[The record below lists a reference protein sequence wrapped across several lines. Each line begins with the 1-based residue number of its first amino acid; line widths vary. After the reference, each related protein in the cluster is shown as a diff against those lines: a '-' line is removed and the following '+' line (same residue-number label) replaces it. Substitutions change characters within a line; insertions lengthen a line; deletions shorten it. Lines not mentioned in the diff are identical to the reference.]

1 MAAPKKAVGAKSDKI
16 LRDALMIAVNRE
28 DMQDGKKVKRL
39 HRIVEAVSMLAANG
53 DMQAIKEVWD
63 RIEGKPSQS
72 IGVGQAPEL
81 EPLQA
86 TIRPA
91 ISRAE
96 WLKLHSGG

>member
-39 HRIVEAVSMLAANG
+39 HQIADRVSKMAAAG
-53 DMQAIKEVWD
+53 DLQAIKEVWD

-72 IGVGQAPEL
+72 IGLGQASDL
-81 EPLQA
+81 EPLE
-86 TIRPA
+86 TTTRPPLT
-91 ISRAE
+91 REE
-96 WLKLHSGG
+96 WLKHHG

>member
-16 LRDALMIAVNRE
+16 LREALMIAVNRE

-39 HRIVEAVSMLAANG
+39 HQIADRVSIMAAAG

-72 IGVGQAPEL
+72 IGLGQAPEL
-81 EPLQA
+81 EPIEA
-86 TIRPA
+86 AVRPTLT
-91 ISRAE
+91 RDE
-96 WLKLHSGG
+96 WLAIHKLK